1 MIKNDEKGSN
11 GGVETM
17 KPQPNV
23 QEKKGSEAHTQS
35 QNQSNVVQGV
45 VQGMVQGAVQEKNA
59 DKDIIAAKELLAKKD
74 VELQDHI
81 NHMKRLQADFENYMK
96 RADKE
101 KKDISVQTKHKI
113 MGRFLITLDD
123 FERAFDQLKHGCNAD
138 DFIKGMTLVQT
149 HFVKLLHEEGL
160 RDIVA
165 VGQKLDPFKHE
176 VLLQKEPAKGTA
188 QTVQEGTILE
198 ELQKGYTLDGQ
209 VLRCAKV
216 VVAKK
221 TISHENQNKENI
233 KSKAE

>member
-1 MIKNDEKGSN
+1 MIKNDEKGSD
-11 GGVETM
+11 GRVETM
-17 KPQPNV
+17 KLQPNV
-23 QEKKGSEAHTQS
+23 QEKPVNEAHTQS
-35 QNQSNVVQGV
+35 QNQTSVVQGV
-45 VQGMVQGAVQEKNA
+45 IQGMVQGTVQEKNA
-59 DKDIIAAKELLAKKD
+59 DKEIMAAKELLAKKD

-96 RADKE
+96 RVDKE

-123 FERAFDQLKHGCNAD
+123 FERAFDQLKQGCNAD

-176 VLLQKEPAKGTA
+176 VLLQKEPIKGTVH
-188 QTVQEGTILE
+188 QFPEGTVLE

-221 TISHENQNKENI
+221 ASSQENSNKENT
-233 KSKAE
+233 KSKEE